1 MAKEMPP
8 LSGRSSRTP
17 FVHPA
22 PLWRHR
28 RPRARAHQR
37 VHRQSLVFLRR
48 PSAPRTSFGV
58 HDPPI
63 TPPPG
68 GRRMSATSLFR
79 DYLPVPSPASRSS
92 PSSRPVSSI
101 ASHRI
106 LRARALARSPPR
118 TSPPSVVHRAPAS
131 SVAPS
136 RSRRRARS
144 RRLCSPIERPRSSL
158 ESRRARA
165 PRSSLC
171 FSTRSPS
178 PGAPSSS
185 SSSSSRS
192 FQSNRSKK

>member
-1 MAKEMPP
+1 
-8 LSGRSSRTP
+8 
-17 FVHPA
+17 
-22 PLWRHR
+22 
-28 RPRARAHQR
+28 
-37 VHRQSLVFLRR
+37 
-48 PSAPRTSFGV
+48 
-58 HDPPI
+58 
-63 TPPPG
+63 
-68 GRRMSATSLFR
+68 MSATSLFR

-165 PRSSLC
+165 ALVALFLDAFAVGARRRRRPRRRRDHPIESIEEVTTTTTMTTTT
-171 FSTRSPS
+171 TR
-178 PGAPSSS
+178 GATRARDRACMRHAWVGLEDVCVWTRGS
-185 SSSSSRS
+185 
-192 FQSNRSKK
+192 